1 MMGMAG
7 MSRRDRA
14 VLAVVGVV
22 LLYGLAVALFFMG
35 RQASW
40 ERSRKLYEREA
51 KKLVRENKLIAE
63 KATWRVRA
71 EEIQLKMP
79 TAAEG
84 ESTQT
89 RWQRILERIASE
101 HCVAILSEQPKPEED
116 HGGVWEM
123 PIEVKYEAS
132 LRRLVEFLYAL
143 NTAEDGM
150 FDVRDLDISSKNTGY
165 LTGKFTLTCA
175 YMKGSNK

>member
-1 MMGMAG
+1 MGLSG

-14 VLAVVGVV
+14 VLVGVGVV
-22 LLYGLAVALFFMG
+22 VLYGLAVALFFMG

-40 ERSRKLYEREA
+40 EKSRKLYERET
-51 KKLVRENKLIAE
+51 KKLQRENKLIGE
-63 KATWRVRA
+63 KATWRARA
-71 EEIQLKMP
+71 EEVQLKMP
-79 TAAEG
+79 TAEEG

-101 HCVAILSEQPKPEED
+101 HSIAILSEQPKPEED

-143 NTAEDGM
+143 DTAEDGM
-150 FDVRDLDISSKNTGY
+150 FDVRDLDISSKNTGF

-175 YMKGSNK
+175 YMKGKNK